1 MASFLSDL
9 FGGGAEKEA
18 AAKDTAALQ
27 AYQGQALPALQ
38 TGYGTGTTAVNT
50 AIGGYQP
57 LTQLGATYS
66 SAAPTMMAALGIG
79 SPQDVANARNAFTAS
94 PGYQY
99 TLDQALQ
106 SLQRARGGMASG
118 NLDTDVMN
126 YAHNLSNQ
134 DYQQW
139 ISNLM
144 GAGAY
149 GLNAT
154 AGAAAGK
161 GQQYDALAQLAQ
173 QYATNQAGVY
183 GNVAQGT
190 IGANNMAAAG
200 EAQGAK
206 NLLGLGESIIGAVGS
221 AFGGGGLGSLLGK
234 FGGGGGG
241 GGYGGASVGPTYASG
256 GQGMMGGTPFSIY

>member
-9 FGGGAEKEA
+9 FSGGAEKEA
-18 AAKDTAALQ
+18 AAKDQAAL
-27 AYQGQALPALQ
+27 ASYQGSVLPALQ
-38 TGYGTGTTAVNT
+38 TGYGTGTGAVNQ
-50 AIGGYQP
+50 AIAGYAP
-57 LTQLGATYS
+57 LQKLGETYSLGA
-66 SAAPTMMAALGIG
+66 PTLMGALGV
-79 SPQDVANARNAFTAS
+79 STPDQNAAARDAFTAS

-99 TLDQALQ
+99 TLNQGLQALQ
-106 SLQRARGGMASG
+106 RTRGGMPSG

-154 AGAAAGK
+154 AGAASGR
-161 GQQYDALAQLAQ
+161 GQQYDALANLAQ
-173 QYATNQAGVY
+173 QYAQNQAGVY

-200 EAQGAK
+200 EAAGAK

-221 AFGGGGLGSLLGK
+221 AFGGGGLGSALGGLMK
-234 FGGGGGG
+234 GGGG